1 MQTEIKEELYDIS
14 PFMCDLL
21 EQHAMKSLKVPNA
34 YFEQLADT
42 VISKAND
49 TSLANPDARADKK
62 IPEQYSVKT
71 VRTSAIV
78 FRPLHAVAATF
89 LLVLGSWW
97 AYHLFSTTKVT
108 SGNGAYSKIQ
118 KSDLRAFIYEN
129 IEDYDEN
136 ILVENGDIN
145 DTDLNTHPFNL
156 QNTKADKELKKYLHD
171 NFATPNDED
180 L

>member
-1 MQTEIKEELYDIS
+1 MPT
-14 PFMCDLL
+14 
-21 EQHAMKSLKVPNA
+21 
-34 YFEQLADT
+34 
-42 VISKAND
+42 
-49 TSLANPDARADKK
+49 DA
-62 IPEQYSVKT
+62 IIGWGEPMIFHHE
-71 VRTSAIV
+71 
-78 FRPLHAVAATF
+78 
-89 LLVLGSWW
+89 
-97 AYHLFSTTKVT
+97 
-108 SGNGAYSKIQ
+108 YSKIQ

-171 NFATPNDED
+171 NFTTPDDED